1 LPQAIA
7 QNRCRIL
14 PNIERVTR
22 RDSRYESESY
32 LAGILAVK
40 VYHKH
45 GFERLGQRC
54 ADSKLMDEC
63 QQ

>member
-22 RDSRYESESY
+22 RDSRCESESY
-32 LAGILAVK
+32 LATLLAVK
-40 VYHKH
+40 VYHKGGLEH
-45 GFERLGQRC
+45 SAPAQP
-54 ADSKLMDEC
+54 DSKLMDEYE
-63 QQ
+63 Q